1 MGAGA
6 GALKNV
12 GADVGNFVERMRGSI
27 ANRGSASGGGSLL
40 GADLD
45 AEELDDNDIVKLR
58 KSYR

>member
-12 GADVGNFVERMRGSI
+12 GADVGNFVDKMRGSLK
-27 ANRGSASGGGSLL
+27 RGSTINMGGSL
-40 GADLD
+40 GDGLD
-45 AEELDDNDIVKLR
+45 GEELDDNDIVKLR